1 MEVPAVAF
9 VADRIDPPG
18 VEIRIN
24 FGVFAGREA
33 TAAEVEDLARDLHA
47 RVADFSIVSE
57 RRYEFGDDA
66 EAAVHL
72 VRVERDEA
80 SEELRGRL
88 LEIVERWAEACINER
103 HAEVAEL

>member
-1 MEVPAVAF
+1 MEVPIAF
-9 VADRIDPPG
+9 VADRLDPPG

-33 TAAEVEDLARDLHA
+33 TAAEIEGLARDLHT
-47 RVADFSIVSE
+47 RVNEFSIVSE
-57 RRYEFGDDA
+57 RRFEFGDEA

-72 VRVERDEA
+72 VRIELEEA
-80 SEELRGRL
+80 DAELRGRL
-88 LEIVERWAEACINER
+88 LEIVERWADACISER